1 MMQRSD
7 FNFTL
12 PDELIA
18 QYPTEQRTASRLL
31 YVPSPSGIALIDLQF
46 SELPDY
52 LTSGDLLIFNNTQV
66 IPARLFAR
74 KKTTGGQVELLIE
87 RLLENQHAL
96 VQLKA
101 SKTPAINS
109 ELVLENGLIVRIK
122 ARQEQ
127 FFKVQF
133 ETQESLLDLLQSI
146 GHIPLPPYIRRDD
159 TRVDS
164 ERYQTVYASRPGAVA
179 APTAGLHFDQ
189 PLLQRL
195 QAQGVAFGYV
205 TLHVGAGTFTP
216 LRVNDLSQ
224 HQMHSEWLQVTE
236 EVCQQ
241 IQSTKA
247 NGGRVIAVGTT
258 SVRALETAAATG
270 KIQPY
275 EGETR
280 LFITPG
286 YRFKSV
292 DGLITNFHL
301 PESTLFM
308 LVCAFGGYDRIL
320 SAYHHAVEKR
330 YRFFS
335 YGDAMFIAAKHE

>member
-1 MMQRSD
+1 MQRSD